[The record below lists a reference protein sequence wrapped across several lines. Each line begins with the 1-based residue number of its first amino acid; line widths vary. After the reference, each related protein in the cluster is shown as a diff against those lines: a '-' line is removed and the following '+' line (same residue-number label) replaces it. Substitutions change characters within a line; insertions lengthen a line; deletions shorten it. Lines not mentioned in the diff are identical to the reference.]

1 MAGVVVSCAATGVSS
16 CGARASA
23 VLEEDGP
30 DAGVF
35 SGIASAASERTTE
48 GVSIGSVD
56 ESWWAS
62 IEVEVAVR
70 YKATVLA
77 VAAALRRFPIVQFHT
92 PKLGKSGYSFFV

>member
-1 MAGVVVSCAATGVSS
+1 MAVVVVSCAATGVSS

-35 SGIASAASERTTE
+35 SGIATAASERTTE

-62 IEVEVAVR
+62 VEVEVAVR
-70 YKATVLA
+70 YKATCLTTA
-77 VAAALRRFPIVQFHT
+77 GSSRRPQSVQFHT
-92 PKLGKSGYSFFV
+92 PKLGKSGCSSSV